1 MASGTILSH
10 IPKLRNSWIIHAA
23 TDPVPAPDCCPL
35 LEDRQCSVVGG
46 DCICSWTA
54 HYAVPYLAL
63 LRHRKKYE
71 NMIYSSGLGPS
82 WTKLD
87 QAGTRNTNVIRER
100 DISTATA
107 APPAILLIFC
117 TFLVVDFCSL
127 GIGVNYKFLLHFVY
141 KPNQYCGQKM

>member
-1 MASGTILSH
+1 MAYGSIPSH
-10 IPKLRNSWIIHAA
+10 IPKLRNSWIIPAA
-23 TDPVPAPDCCPL
+23 PWSGHWHRASTRLLPPTWGPPVTAAPYSL

-82 WTKLD
+82 WD
-87 QAGTRNTNVIRER
+87 QPRTGNTNVNWDR

-107 APPAILLIFC
+107 APPAILPSICPKRMVQLSPVRP
-117 TFLVVDFCSL
+117 FLD
-127 GIGVNYKFLLHFVY
+127 
-141 KPNQYCGQKM
+141 

>member
-1 MASGTILSH
+1 MSASAELWVEIVFVPGRRITLSH
-10 IPKLRNSWIIHAA
+10 ISP
-23 TDPVPAPDCCPL
+23 
-35 LEDRQCSVVGG
+35 Q
-46 DCICSWTA
+46 
-54 HYAVPYLAL
+54 

-82 WTKLD
+82 RTKQD
-87 QAGTRNTNVIRER
+87 QAGTGNTNVIRER

-107 APPAILLIFC
+107 APPAILLIFS